1 MMIWNIAYISV
12 TESYIILC
20 DSGGAE
26 GFGTWVRVYS
36 GGENITFYDDRN
48 LPMFTTYQY
57 RLTVY
62 NEFSFTISPS
72 SSPVA
77 TFGGVPQRTADVSAY
92 TLNHTSV
99 FVNWTLPC
107 KSWCSVTLCW
117 FNNVVF
123 RPQSFD
129 DVRC

>member
-72 SSPVA
+72 STPVS
-77 TFGGVPQRTADVSAY
+77 TFGGVPQRAADVSAH

-107 KSWCSVTLCW
+107 KSPGSL
-117 FNNVVF
+117 
-123 RPQSFD
+123 
-129 DVRC
+129 